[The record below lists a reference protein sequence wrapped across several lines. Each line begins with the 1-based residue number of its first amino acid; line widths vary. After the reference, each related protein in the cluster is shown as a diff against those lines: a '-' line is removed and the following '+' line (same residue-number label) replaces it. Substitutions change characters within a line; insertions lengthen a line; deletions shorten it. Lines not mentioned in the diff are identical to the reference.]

1 VVAGATFVVMDTWR
15 MGRRVHLDVMRDNAL
30 ALDLFLERADKFSQ
44 RIAGTAVF
52 LSPRLDVA
60 PNVLL
65 HSLKHYKVLHEQN
78 VILTLTTDELPRVA
92 PEERV
97 IVEGLSKTFTRLRLR
112 YGFMET
118 PDVPKALSAARKL
131 GWEFDIMKTSFF
143 LSRRT
148 LKPAP
153 HSGMPRWQDRLFI
166 ALARTANDATAY
178 FQIPSGR
185 VVEIGTQVTV

>member
-1 VVAGATFVVMDTWR
+1 
-15 MGRRVHLDVMRDNAL
+15 
-30 ALDLFLERADKFSQ
+30 
-44 RIAGTAVF
+44 
-52 LSPRLDVA
+52 
-60 PNVLL
+60 
-65 HSLKHYKVLHEQN
+65 
-78 VILTLTTDELPRVA
+78 LPRVA

-97 IVEGLSKTFTRLRLR
+97 TVEGISKTFTRLRLR